1 MKITLLAQE
10 LCARLGERGRRGPHL
25 QRGSGP
31 SGLQPGRGFIFSRL
45 RGGRPPPAD
54 CGRFRGFSGGPATW
68 APCPQRQRV
77 PSPALLSVWQRTRS
91 LPGATHGPPRRP
103 PRALTE
109 KCLGWEPQAGSVT
122 LTGHFGLGALPP
134 GHRYLL
140 AATGFKNSPKL
151 QYKFRT
157 WLLTEFWVKIKSCGL
172 SG

>member
-1 MKITLLAQE
+1 MKVKITLLAQE
-10 LCARLGERGRRGPHL
+10 LCPRLGERGRRGPHL

-109 KCLGWEPQAGSVT
+109 KCLGLGTAGRERDS
-122 LTGHFGLGALPP
+122 HGALWPRCSSPGPP
-134 GHRYLL
+134 L
-140 AATGFKNSPKL
+140 P
-151 QYKFRT
+151 
-157 WLLTEFWVKIKSCGL
+157 SCGHWVQEQ
-172 SG
+172 SKAAIQI